1 MDETGKGQ
9 DGLQSFTGPSAEGGQ
24 TSGLDDQGTPSPSEG
39 PKEESFSM
47 VQVEEMVS
55 KALSDDRAREGR
67 LRKSAVEKEAEGLRA
82 EIVRIREEKDN
93 AELEQVRDDPD
104 RLAQFRRRQRLDARE
119 QDMLGQEQD
128 LQEREKSM
136 REATAVVERFN
147 REQDAHRIGAKYG
160 VEASDILSVLQL
172 KDGSPEQMEALAKVL
187 VLRPP
192 GEGPTLRP
200 VSRAGSTSGPGVRRV
215 TRAEIRKM
223 SAGEYQEMVR
233 EGKVSFTD
241 R

>member
-1 MDETGKGQ
+1 
-9 DGLQSFTGPSAEGGQ
+9 
-24 TSGLDDQGTPSPSEG
+24 
-39 PKEESFSM
+39 M

-119 QDMLGQEQD
+119 QDMLRQDQD
-128 LQEREKSM
+128 LQEREKGM